1 MKQAIEFYFDF
12 SSPYGY
18 LGACL
23 IDDLAARHGRTVD
36 WHPILLGPVFQQSGN
51 APLVGQP
58 LKGAYAVRD
67 FPRMARYLNIPF
79 TLPDPFPI
87 ATVAAARAFYWV
99 KDRDPEQAVQ
109 LAKKLLNRFY
119 VEGRDIGA
127 AEAVL
132 EVAQQC
138 GIDTVALQAALGD
151 PAIKARLKEE
161 VDGAIAK
168 GVCGSPFFIVDGE
181 PFWGSDRLQQ
191 LEDWLKTGGW

>member
-1 MKQAIEFYFDF
+1 LKPIEFYFDF

-23 IDDLAARHGRTVD
+23 IDDLAARHRRTVD

-51 APLVGQP
+51 APLIGQP
-58 LKGAYAVRD
+58 LKGAYAARD

-87 ATVAAARAFYWV
+87 GTVAAARAFYWV
-99 KDRDPEQAVQ
+99 QDQDAGKART
-109 LAKKLLNRFY
+109 LARSLLNRFY

-127 AEAVL
+127 AESVI
-132 EVAQQC
+132 EVAAAC
-138 GIDTVALQAALGD
+138 GIDAAALQAALSN
-151 PAIKARLKEE
+151 PAVKARLKDE

-168 GVCGSPFFIVDGE
+168 GVCGSPFFIIDGE
-181 PFWGSDRLQQ
+181 PFWGCDRLPQV
-191 LEDWLKTGGW
+191 DAWLKSGGW